1 LCFACGIALETSYSS
16 SASGSVSNEIHRAFV
31 NNMSYVTADLSSATE
46 GFYNELENS
55 MKQGLSALLSVQS
68 ENVGHA
74 IICDGYNVGQ

>member
-1 LCFACGIALETSYSS
+1 
-16 SASGSVSNEIHRAFV
+16 V